1 MNDCPEIKLALST
14 AWHSETAA
22 NSIERWLE
30 LCQQE
35 DWEMSVDALSLMT
48 SLFGASW
55 YFTRF
60 CFYRGNNIISL
71 FDNDA
76 QKVAVIEA
84 SLDDLKDISLVG
96 SLDEAIEKLRIRKN
110 EVMLSILL
118 LQLGSVVD
126 QEQAEALLTR
136 LAENVLTVMYSLFG
150 LDQLETIQCSVLAM
164 GRFAGDEMN
173 YGSDLDLIFIEK
185 EMVKNSDEY
194 IVNKIRKMLR
204 YIATMDPSGAL
215 YEIDMRLRPHGSSG
229 VLVTPLESFLQF
241 HQSERE
247 IWERQMM
254 TRCRVVVG
262 DEALSVQVNAAVLSN
277 VYAEYEISYLA
288 KEIIKV
294 RLLVEQEL
302 AGGSGKIDIKRGK
315 GGVMDID
322 FLTHFLQLAYA
333 TKHPQLRSAST
344 RQVLKESLKLGLLSD
359 KEVSTLLEA
368 YNFYKKSEAALRV
381 FDMKSISTVTKDT
394 KSLLPLA
401 RALGFFNDDHDKAV
415 AEYQECLL
423 QYRDRVRQTFEL
435 ILNAAL

>member
-1 MNDCPEIKLALST
+1 MNDCPEIKQALST
-14 AWHSETAA
+14 AWHSETAT
-22 NSIERWLE
+22 NSIERWLD

-35 DWEMSVDALSLMT
+35 GWEMTVDALTLMT

-71 FDNDA
+71 FDSDA
-76 QKVAVIEA
+76 QKVAVIES
-84 SLDDLKDISLVG
+84 SLDDLKNIASAG
-96 SLDEAIEKLRIRKN
+96 SLDDAIEQLRIRKN

-118 LQLGSVVD
+118 LQLGSVID
-126 QEQAEALLTR
+126 QEQAEVLLTR
-136 LAENVLTVMYSLFG
+136 LAENVLIAMYSLFG

-185 EMVKNSDEY
+185 VMVKNSDEY
-194 IVNKIRKMLR
+194 IVNKVRKMLR

-215 YEIDMRLRPHGSSG
+215 YEIDMRLRPHGNSG
-229 VLVTPLESFLQF
+229 ILITPLESFLQF

-262 DEALSVQVNAAVLSN
+262 DEELSEQVKNAVSDN
-277 VYAEYEISYLA
+277 IYAEYELSYLA

-302 AGGSGKIDIKRGK
+302 AGGSDKIDIKRGK

-322 FLTHFLQLAYA
+322 FLTHFLQLAHGKEY
-333 TKHPQLRSAST
+333 PQLRNSST
-344 RQVLKESLKLGLLSD
+344 RHVLRESSILGLINDIDATGLLS
-359 KEVSTLLEA
+359 A

-381 FDMKSISTVTKDT
+381 FDMKSTSSVPKDT
-394 KSLLPLA
+394 KSLLPLT
-401 RALGFFNDDHDKAV
+401 RALGFLEKEDSKAV
-415 AEYQECLL
+415 ALYLDSL
-423 QYRDRVRQTFEL
+423 MQYRDRVRETFEL

>member
-1 MNDCPEIKLALST
+1 MNDCPEIKQALST

-22 NSIERWLE
+22 KSIERWLE

-35 DWEMSVDALSLMT
+35 GWEMSVDALTRMT

-76 QKVAVIEA
+76 QKVAAIET
-84 SLDDLKDISLVG
+84 SLDELKNISSTG
-96 SLDEAIEKLRIRKN
+96 SLDEAIEQLRIRKN

-118 LQLGSVVD
+118 LQLGSVVN

-136 LAENVLTVMYSLFG
+136 LAENVLIVMYSLFG

-185 EMVKNSDEY
+185 VMVKNSDEF

-204 YIATMDPSGAL
+204 YISTMDPSGAL

-241 HQSERE
+241 HQSKRE

-262 DEALSVQVNAAVLSN
+262 NKELSEQIKDAVLHN
-277 VYAEYEISYLA
+277 IYGEYEKSFLA
-288 KEIIKV
+288 REIMKV

-302 AGGSGKIDIKRGK
+302 AGGSDKIDIKRGK

-322 FLTHFLQLAYA
+322 FLTHFLQLAHGSEY
-333 TKHPQLRSAST
+333 PQLRNSST
-344 RQVLKESLKLGLLSD
+344 RHVLRESAKLHLINDIDATGLLS
-359 KEVSTLLEA
+359 A
-368 YNFYKKSEAALRV
+368 YDFYKKSEAALRV
-381 FDMKSISTVTKDT
+381 FDMKSTSSVPKDT
-394 KSLLPLA
+394 KSLLPLT
-401 RALGFFNDDHDKAV
+401 RALGFLDKEDSKAV
-415 AEYQECLL
+415 AMYQDSLM
-423 QYRDRVRQTFEL
+423 QYRDRVRQTFEAVMH
-435 ILNAAL
+435 AAI

>member
-1 MNDCPEIKLALST
+1 MNDCPEIKQALST
-14 AWHSETAA
+14 AWHSETAT
-22 NSIERWLE
+22 NSIERWLD

-35 DWEMSVDALSLMT
+35 GWEMTVDALTLMT

-71 FDNDA
+71 FDSDA
-76 QKVAVIEA
+76 QKVAVIES
-84 SLDDLKDISLVG
+84 SLDDLKNIASAG
-96 SLDEAIEKLRIRKN
+96 SLDDAIEQLRIRKN

-118 LQLGSVVD
+118 LQLGSVID
-126 QEQAEALLTR
+126 QEQAEVLLTR
-136 LAENVLTVMYSLFG
+136 LAENVLIAMYSLFG

-185 EMVKNSDEY
+185 VMVKNSNEY
-194 IVNKIRKMLR
+194 IVNKVRKMLR

-215 YEIDMRLRPHGSSG
+215 YEIDMRLRPHGNSG
-229 VLVTPLESFLQF
+229 VLITPLESFLQF
-241 HQSERE
+241 HQSGRE

-262 DEALSVQVNAAVLSN
+262 DEELSEQVKHAILTN
-277 VYAEYEISYLA
+277 VYAEYELSYLA
-288 KEIIKV
+288 KEIIKT
-294 RLLVEQEL
+294 RFLVEQEL
-302 AGGSGKIDIKRGK
+302 AGGSDKIDLKRGK

-333 TKHPQLRSAST
+333 IKYPQLRNSST
-344 RQVLKESLKLGLLSD
+344 RQVLKESSKLGLISD
-359 KEVSTLLEA
+359 KTVSTLLEA

-381 FDMKSISTVTKDT
+381 FDMKSISNVTKDT

-401 RALGFFNDDHDKAV
+401 RALGFFSDDHDKAI
-415 AEYQECLL
+415 AEYQDCLM
-423 QYRDRVRQTFEL
+423 QYRDRVRQIFETV
-435 ILNAAL
+435 IDAAI